1 MRPKALVVGGLL
13 GLGFWV
19 GVFAAIDRFGIV
31 TLIEVIGGAA
41 LGLWFARLVHLAWR
55 AAQGQQP
62 SPVAP
67 ENDYAL
73 RERYNRAQRE
83 RRVS

>member
-19 GVFAAIDRFGIV
+19 GVFAAIREWGAWRVVEGF
-31 TLIEVIGGAA
+31 LGAA
-41 LGLWFARLVHLAWR
+41 LFVAFLILCRDAVR
-55 AAQGQQP
+55 AARP
-62 SPVAP
+62 SAEPVAP

-83 RRVS
+83 RRAS